1 MDITVIIASI
11 VVFLAI
17 TFVLVGMLLGVK
29 ARLMPSGPV
38 KLFINGETDVE
49 VSSGSTLLSTPAV
62 EEVPV
67 SSVSVSLKTV
77 EVKFFQRKSHTFQE
91 KRLPKAGV
99 WVAKSR

>member
-29 ARLMPSGPV
+29 ARLLPSGPV

-49 VSSGSTLLSTPAV
+49 VSSGSTLLSTLGDNKIFLP
-62 EEVPV
+62 
-67 SSVSVSLKTV
+67 TI
-77 EVKFFQRKSHTFQE
+77 FFFFFKKGIIFLSETLGARVDSTIIIGGF
-91 KRLPKAGV
+91 LGL
-99 WVAKSR
+99 